1 MKQESL
7 VINNKN
13 KKKRVKTEHKCSK
26 TRKNNTNRG
35 LVKGGQMGSTNPLK
49 STKQHGSDQP
59 TEPRVGCVRA
69 NGQRCGSYD

>member
-1 MKQESL
+1 MKQ
-7 VINNKN
+7 
-13 KKKRVKTEHKCSK
+13 KCSK

-49 STKQHGSDQP
+49 SIKQHGSDQP

-69 NGQRCGSYD
+69 NGQGCGSYDWSRFESGPCVDPPWVEAT